1 MRLKQ
6 VFSFLFATATLI
18 FSAPTFAQAVNNEPA
33 PKNECDKKEFDMGKF
48 YNGAKLFDKSAN
60 KVSQLIQAERAAGRD
75 PKVFLIAR
83 AGQDLSGVITLKDYA
98 NRRPITIQDMFNEID
113 PTYMHGDSNHVG
125 IIQNEIKRRFRDPN
139 RQLIYSHV
147 GFLVINHPVNE
158 KPMKMADDVTLEG
171 RPGDFWVEEL
181 LKPCKTLAPKAW
193 ITGLP
198 MFFQDDPH
206 DYRALIMVPEQYI
219 QDQLMELLF
228 RDEIQNPFLASTYNV
243 AAPYNDV
250 FEENSATW
258 VLDIIAAA
266 QFPNVRATKS
276 RQMAHRLLRENGYM
290 STKLLANSFKMKMA
304 TSVFAPKSVN
314 IRDGA
319 HPFARPF
326 GVMEFVTELSVRE
339 YLLRNRLVRPDA
351 VHEVFVPG
359 NERYK
364 GPVGGDEEAPRRRR

>member
-6 VFSFLFATATLI
+6 FFLFLIATVSLI
-18 FSAPTFAQAVNNEPA
+18 ISGPTFAQTLTKDAA
-33 PKNECDKKEFDMGKF
+33 PKNECDKKDFDLGKF
-48 YNGAKLFDKSAN
+48 YNGAKLFDKAAN
-60 KVSQLIQAERAAGRD
+60 KVNQLIQAERAAGRD

-83 AGQDLSGVITLKDYA
+83 AGQDLSGVITLKDYE
-98 NRRPITIQDMFNEID
+98 NRRPITLQDIFNDVD
-113 PTYMHGDSNHVG
+113 PSRVNIEASQVAIT
-125 IIQNEIKRRFRDPN
+125 QEAIKRRYGDPK
-139 RQLIYSHV
+139 RPLTYSHV
-147 GFLVINHPVNE
+147 GFLVINHPVNTN
-158 KPMKMADDVTLEG
+158 PMQMADGVTIEG

-193 ITGLP
+193 VTGLP

-206 DYRALIMVPEQYI
+206 EFRSLIMVPEQQI

-243 AAPYNDV
+243 AAPYDDV

-276 RQMAHRLLRENGYM
+276 RQMAHRLLRENGYV
-290 STKLLANSFKMKMA
+290 STKLLASSFKMRMA
-304 TSVFAPKSVN
+304 TSVFAPNSVN
-314 IRDGA
+314 IRNET
-319 HPFARPF
+319 HRFARPY

-351 VHEVFVPG
+351 IHEVYVDEK
-359 NERYK
+359 ERYK
-364 GPVGGDEEAPRRRR
+364 EPVGSADRTVRNH